1 MNCSFR
7 LTYESGGGEHILTAP
22 SSDGPLSVSVNDDG
36 VRRTVTAK
44 ASERVTLT
52 SYSEWGHDFFTVSEP
67 EDPDPK
73 GDLYFIN
80 GYQSWTET
88 REFYGD
94 ARERDVT
101 RLPGALVRN
110 FAFDRYGDA
119 TFYEYDK
126 RILHGYDVFYVKGV
140 SGGFVAS
147 LNGSRAYLIIEVVR
161 RDGAVSLLSDVGGV
175 TLAPGDEYVIC
186 DYIYAGSFD
195 EGVGLFRRYYP
206 YAERKKVFGYTSWYN
221 YYQNISEEIILRDL
235 GALDGRFELFQ
246 IDDGWETFVGDW
258 LDVDEVKFPR
268 GLEPVV
274 AAVKERGMT
283 AGIWLAPFVAEEKS
297 RLFRERPEWFK
308 KGPDGAPVKCGA
320 NWSGFYALDLDNGD
334 AMDYVARCLKK
345 YADMG
350 FDFFKL
356 DFLYGASLPAYD
368 GETRCAVAERAYS
381 FLRDC
386 LPGKVIL
393 ACGATLINC
402 AGKFDYARVG
412 PDVSLK
418 FDDEWYMKFMHRE
431 RISTKV
437 TLQNTVFRRIFD
449 GCFFG
454 NDPDVFLLRDDNL
467 SLTREQRR
475 ALITLN
481 ALFGSVMMTSDNVA
495 EYDDGKRSELD
506 RALKLFRDARV
517 TDVSRRDRIITVRYT
532 LGGET
537 HTLDYDTEKGIIT
550 GEAF

>member
-7 LTYESGGGEHILTAP
+7 LTYKTGGGERILTAP
-22 SSDGPLSVSVNDDG
+22 SSDGPLRLTVTDDG
-36 VRRTVTAK
+36 ARRTVTAK
-44 ASERVTLT
+44 AAERVTLT
-52 SYSEWGHDFFTVSEP
+52 SYSETGHDFFTVATP

-94 ARERDVT
+94 ARERDVM
-101 RLPGALVRN
+101 RLPGVLVRN

-126 RILHGYDVFYVKGV
+126 RILHGYDVFYVRGR
-140 SGGFVAS
+140 SNGFVAS

-161 RDGAVSLLSDVGGV
+161 RDGSVSLLSDVGGV
-175 TLAPGDEYVIC
+175 TLAPGEEYVIC
-186 DYIYAGSFD
+186 DYIYAGTYD
-195 EGVGLFRRYYP
+195 DGVDLFRRYYP
-206 YAERKKVFGYTSWYN
+206 YTERKKIFGYTSWYN
-221 YYQNISEEIILRDL
+221 YYQDISEEIILRDL
-235 GALDGRFELFQ
+235 AALDDRFDLFQ

-258 LDVDEVKFPR
+258 LDVDQVKFPR
-268 GLEPVV
+268 GLGPVV
-274 AAVKERGMT
+274 AAVKEKGMT

-297 RLFRERPEWFK
+297 RLFRERPDWFK
-308 KGPDGAPVKCGA
+308 KGQDGAPVKCGA
-320 NWSGFYALDLDNGD
+320 NWSGFYALDLDCRD
-334 AMDYVARCLKK
+334 AMDYVVRCLRT

-356 DFLYGASLPAYD
+356 DFLYGASLPAYE
-368 GETRCAVAERAYS
+368 GETRCAAAERAYAL
-381 FLRDC
+381 LREA
-386 LPGKVIL
+386 LPDKVIL

-402 AGKFDYARVG
+402 AGRFDYARVG

-418 FDDEWYMKFMHRE
+418 FDDAWYMKFMHRE

-437 TLQNTVFRRIFD
+437 TLQNTVFRRLFD

-454 NDPDVFLLRDDNL
+454 NDPDVFLLRDRNL
-467 SLTREQRR
+467 SLSREQRR

-495 EYDDGKRSELD
+495 EYDDGKRAELS
-506 RALKLFRDARV
+506 RALRLFRGARV
-517 TDVSRRDRIITVRYT
+517 VDVTRRDRVIGVTFT
-532 LGGET
+532 LDGET
-537 HTLDYDTEKGIIT
+537 HTLKYDTEKGVLT
-550 GEAF
+550 EKSF

>member
-7 LTYESGGGEHILTAP
+7 LTYETGGVEHLLYAP
-22 SSDGPLSVSVNDDG
+22 SLDGPLSVSVTDDG
-36 VRRTVTAK
+36 ERRTVIAK
-44 ASERVTLT
+44 AEEEVTLT
-52 SYSEWGHDFFTVSEP
+52 SYSETGHDFFTVSSP
-67 EDPDPK
+67 ADPDPK

-94 ARERDVT
+94 ARERDVM
-101 RLPGALVRN
+101 RLPGVLVKS

-140 SGGFVAS
+140 SNGFVAS

-175 TLAPGDEYVIC
+175 TMEPGDEYVIC
-186 DYIYAGSFD
+186 DYVYAGSF
-195 EGVGLFRRYYP
+195 EKGMELFRRYYP
-206 YAERKKVFGYTSWYN
+206 YSERKKIFGYTSWYN
-221 YYQNISEEIILRDL
+221 YYQNISEEIVLRDL
-235 GALDGRFELFQ
+235 SALDDRFDLFQ

-258 LDVDEVKFPR
+258 LDVDGAKFPR
-268 GLEPVV
+268 GLEPIVS
-274 AAVKERGMT
+274 AVKEKGMT

-297 RLFRERPEWFK
+297 RVFRERPDWFK
-308 KGPDGAPVKCGA
+308 KGPDGLPVKCGA
-320 NWSGFYALDLDNGD
+320 NWSGFYALDLDNRD
-334 AMDYVARCLKK
+334 AMDYVRRCLGK

-356 DFLYGASLPAYD
+356 DFLYGASLPAYE
-368 GETRCAVAERAYS
+368 GETRCAVAERAYAL
-381 FLRDC
+381 LRDA

-402 AGKFDYARVG
+402 AGRFDYARVG

-454 NDPDVFLLRDDNL
+454 NDPDVFLLRDGNL
-467 SLTREQRR
+467 SLKKEQRR
-475 ALITLN
+475 ALITMN

-495 EYDDGKRSELD
+495 EYDTKKREELD

-517 TDVSRRDRIITVRYT
+517 TDVVRRDRLISVTYT
-532 LGGET
+532 LDGET
-537 HTLDYDTEKGIIT
+537 HTLKYDTEKGIIT
-550 GEAF
+550 ETI